1 MASAGISVNPGV
13 QPTHPA
19 PVAKITSTAQVAQ
32 AKNTAQAAKVIPGD
46 LPPAAAT
53 LQPHSGKTL
62 PASGVYPAS
71 SAAPASAQ
79 TATPGSAAAAKPT
92 PDLHALT
99 AQVNK
104 HLQDSGR
111 PTQFRLDSSTGR
123 AMIQEINPDTGEVVG
138 ELPESEFKGL
148 AQGLT
153 QESGV
158 SGLLVDTR
166 A

>member
-1 MASAGISVNPGV
+1 MASDGISVNAGV
-13 QPTHPA
+13 QAPPPA
-19 PVAKITSTAQVAQ
+19 PVAKISPTAQVAQ
-32 AKNTAQAAKVIPGD
+32 AKNTAQAARVVPGD
-46 LPPAAAT
+46 LPAAT
-53 LQPHSGKTL
+53 SRQHSGKTL
-62 PASGVYPAS
+62 PASGVYPAP
-71 SAAPASAQ
+71 SAAPSSAQ
-79 TATPGSAAAAKPT
+79 TKTTGANPAAKPI

-104 HLQDSGR
+104 HLQESGR